1 MKKTD
6 EFVAILLLFGSV
18 LAANENMNFINI
30 LGGAFMVAALCIY
43 RKGAKK

>member
-1 MKKTD
+1 MNKTD
-6 EFVAILLLFGSV
+6 EFVAILLLFGIV

-30 LGGAFMVAALCIY
+30 IGVAFMLWALYIY